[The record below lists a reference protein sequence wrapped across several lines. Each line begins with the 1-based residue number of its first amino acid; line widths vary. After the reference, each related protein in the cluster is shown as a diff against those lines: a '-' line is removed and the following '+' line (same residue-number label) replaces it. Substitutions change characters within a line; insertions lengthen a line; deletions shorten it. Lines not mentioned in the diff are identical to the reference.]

1 MADGV
6 DVMSEVGATV
16 ARLNGLIDRL
26 QTLLSERE
34 RALARAEAER
44 DAEAARRA
52 EAVAALDR
60 AIEDLRAM
68 AEE

>member
-1 MADGV
+1 MELTR
-6 DVMSEVGATV
+6 MSEVGATV

-26 QTLLSERE
+26 ESLLAERE

-60 AIEDLRAM
+60 AIDDLRAM
-68 AEE
+68 AED

>member
-1 MADGV
+1 MSEAA
-6 DVMSEVGATV
+6 SEVGATV

-26 QTLLSERE
+26 QGLLKERE

-60 AIEDLRAM
+60 AIDDLRAM

>member
-1 MADGV
+1 
-6 DVMSEVGATV
+6 MSEVGATI

-26 QTLLSERE
+26 QTLLAERD
-34 RALARAEAER
+34 RALARALAER

-52 EAVAALDR
+52 EAVAALDK
-60 AIEDLRAM
+60 AIDDLRAM

>member
-1 MADGV
+1 
-6 DVMSEVGATV
+6 MSELGATV
-16 ARLNGLIDRL
+16 ARLHGLIDRL
-26 QTLLSERE
+26 QRLLAERE
-34 RALARAEAER
+34 QALTRAEAER

-68 AEE
+68 AED

>member
-1 MADGV
+1 
-6 DVMSEVGATV
+6 MSEVGATV

-26 QTLLSERE
+26 EALLAERE
-34 RALARAEAER
+34 RALARAVAER

-52 EAVAALDR
+52 EAVAALDK
-60 AIEDLRAM
+60 AIDDLRAM

>member
-1 MADGV
+1 
-6 DVMSEVGATV
+6 MSEVGATV

-26 QTLLSERE
+26 QTLLAERE
-34 RALARAEAER
+34 RALARALAER

-52 EAVAALDR
+52 EAVAALDK
-60 AIEDLRAM
+60 AIDDLRMM

>member
-1 MADGV
+1 
-6 DVMSEVGATV
+6 MSEVGATV

-26 QTLLSERE
+26 QTLLAERE
-34 RALARAEAER
+34 RALARALAER

-52 EAVAALDR
+52 EAVAALDK
-60 AIEDLRAM
+60 AIDDLRAM

>member
-1 MADGV
+1 
-6 DVMSEVGATV
+6 MSEVGATI

-26 QTLLSERE
+26 QTLLAERE
-34 RALARAEAER
+34 RALARALAER

-52 EAVAALDR
+52 EAVAALDK
-60 AIEDLRAM
+60 AIDDLRMM

>member
-1 MADGV
+1 
-6 DVMSEVGATV
+6 MSEVGATV
-16 ARLNGLIDRL
+16 ARLNCLIDRL

-60 AIEDLRAM
+60 AIDDLRAM